1 MDSQSPAD
9 GGPAPDGSLR
19 LFRWAM
25 GAAAIGLLV
34 IYQSVDGAPAVL
46 PPPAAAAGVAAPA
59 ARAGAAAPAGAARVP
74 AAAKPSRVAPVGP
87 ALPRSRPTRL
97 RIPQLFLDAPF
108 TELGLNAAGSL
119 EAPAPEDR
127 NLVGWYRGGAS
138 PGERGSA
145 VVAGHVDTRTGPAV
159 FLMLHLLAP
168 GSTVDITR
176 EDGTVAT
183 FVVDSTQTFAK
194 NAFPDAQVYA
204 DTGSAQLRLITCG
217 GSYDRKLKD
226 YTENVVVFAHLQSS
240 TEA

>member
-1 MDSQSPAD
+1 MGSQSPTD
-9 GGPAPDGSLR
+9 GRPAAQDSSLR

-25 GAAAIGLLV
+25 GVAVVGLLV
-34 IYQSVDGAPAVL
+34 IYQSVDGAPAAP
-46 PPPAAAAGVAAPA
+46 PPPAV
-59 ARAGAAAPAGAARVP
+59 AGAAASAGARVP
-74 AAAKPSRVAPVGP
+74 GAAKPSRAAPVGR
-87 ALPRSRPTRL
+87 ALPRSRPVRL

-108 TELGLNAAGSL
+108 SELGLNAAGAL
-119 EAPAPEDR
+119 EAPAPDDP

-194 NAFPDAQVYA
+194 NAFPNAQVYG
-204 DTGSAQLRLITCG
+204 DTPDAELRLITCG

-240 TEA
+240 R